1 MIQTSWH
8 EKWNWIGLTY
18 TVGGYLTDSKLITRL
33 VNSLCTQP
41 WTLSPD
47 RSIAA
52 FLKQLQSIEGGDCGG
67 GRGNSVF
74 VSRFV
79 MQEVCAVK
87 LSIPVNWSASLNHSG
102 GIIVTLFL
110 SFGIRQP
117 EHHRNESGQTSY
129 DYITF
134 FDFFFTF
141 MTQKV
146 RIKVV
151 QLQWSVF
158 VVGMQ
163 ILITLTQMHWPVA
176 KEAIEET
183 LS

>member
-1 MIQTSWH
+1 M
-8 EKWNWIGLTY
+8 KNLNWINNDR
-18 TVGGYLTDSKLITRL
+18 YLTDSKLITRL
-33 VNSLCTQP
+33 LNSLCTQT

-67 GRGNSVF
+67 GHGNSVF

-87 LSIPVNWSASLNHSG
+87 LSIPVNWSASLNHSR

-110 SFGIRQP
+110 SFGISQS
-117 EHHRNESGQTSY
+117 EHHRNESKPKSGQTSY
-129 DYITF
+129 NYITF
-134 FDFFFTF
+134 FGFFFTF

-146 RIKVV
+146 VHIKVL
-151 QLQWSVF
+151 QLEWSVF
-158 VVGMQ
+158 VIGMQ
-163 ILITLTQMHWPVA
+163 ILITLPQMSWTVA
-176 KEAIEET
+176 KGLIEET
-183 LS
+183 LG